1 MNAPNDNT
9 AARGLRGWASPPRS
23 GMRRIISPWEYHHL
37 RAFAGMRIA
46 GGMVAFILGSIVV
59 SEVSNAWVIFGAFL
73 LAVAVANFLFAFWEL
88 TIARS
93 EPARDLSTLGQRKAL
108 MYLARSSGMG
118 TDTLAYP
125 CDSRRPS

>member
-1 MNAPNDNT
+1 
-9 AARGLRGWASPPRS
+9 
-23 GMRRIISPWEYHHL
+23 MRRIISPWEYPHL

-46 GGMVAFILGSIVV
+46 GGMVAFVLGVIVV

-88 TIARS
+88 TIAHS
-93 EPARDLSTLGQRKAL
+93 EPARDPSTLGQRKAL
-108 MYLARSSGMG
+108 MDLARSSGMG

-125 CDSRRPS
+125 CDRGRPS